1 MLTFFNQGKAE
12 KLLSSEAQSCLQLVR
27 GYWEA
32 LRHAGRLPSRGD
44 IDPRGLS
51 GVLERVFL
59 IERVAHV
66 QARFRLSGMHLHDL
80 LGMDARGI
88 PLGSFFE
95 PVARTRLTD
104 ELEQVFSH
112 HNILTLHLEAERS
125 LAQPALAAC
134 MQILP
139 LAHDNGTQQL
149 ALGCLVSEGKIG
161 RSPRRFAIAQLHHE
175 TITLPGLT
183 LVSSAS
189 KTAPD
194 RRMTAPR
201 PALRLV
207 SSRD

>member
-1 MLTFFNQGKAE
+1 MLTFFNRGKSD
-12 KLLSSEAQSCLQLVR
+12 KTLSTETQQAVQQVR

-32 LRHAGRLPSRGD
+32 LRHGTSLPHRSD

-59 IERVAHV
+59 IERIAHG

-104 ELEQVFSH
+104 ELEQVFSD
-112 HNILTLHLEAERS
+112 NVVLTLHLEAERS
-125 LAQPALAAC
+125 LAQPALAGC
-134 MQILP
+134 MMILP
-139 LAHDNGTQQL
+139 LAQDEGAQKL
-149 ALGCLVSEGKIG
+149 AFGCLVSEGKVG
-161 RSPRRFAIAQLHHE
+161 RSPRRFAISNLRKE
-175 TITLPGLT
+175 TINVPTLMVVGGT
-183 LVSSAS
+183 KAQVERGMA
-189 KTAPD
+189 A
-194 RRMTAPR
+194 AR